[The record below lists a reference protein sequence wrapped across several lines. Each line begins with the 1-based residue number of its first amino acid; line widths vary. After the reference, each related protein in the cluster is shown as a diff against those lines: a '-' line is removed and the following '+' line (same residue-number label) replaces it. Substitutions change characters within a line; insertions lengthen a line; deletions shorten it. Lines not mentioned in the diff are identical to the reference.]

1 MNKHTVFVA
10 GKRFVL
16 LSDDKENYVQKLASE
31 VSASIAR
38 IAEDN
43 PSLDRR
49 SSAILCALDYADDK
63 YKAMGKSRSISDKA
77 QPLIAQADKQ
87 SKQLR
92 ELKDQIAQ
100 RDKMIEDNKTE
111 LDSLRKSDKEQKEK
125 LRKLSDVLDI
135 REQELKKVRAEL
147 AEAQKALDEITAPDT
162 VVHIPSPK
170 KYEKA
175 EKKQNKVDVT
185 DDDSEE
191 AQLFSLF
198 D

>member
-31 VSASIAR
+31 VSAAITK
-38 IAEDN
+38 IAESN

-63 YKAMGKSRSISDKA
+63 YKALGKNRSISDKA
-77 QPLIAQADKQ
+77 QPIIAQADKQ
-87 SKQLR
+87 AKQLKEMR
-92 ELKDQIAQ
+92 DRMTQ
-100 RDKMIEDNKTE
+100 RDRMIEDYKRQLDE
-111 LDSLRKSDKEQKEK
+111 LKKVDREQKEK
-125 LRKLSDVLDI
+125 LKKLTDTLDI
-135 REQELKKVRAEL
+135 REQELKTLKAQLEQLKTEQKPDEL
-147 AEAQKALDEITAPDT
+147 
-162 VVHIPSPK
+162 HIPHNK
-170 KYEKA
+170 KYDKA
-175 EKKQNKVDVT
+175 EKKNNKIDIT
-185 DDDSEE
+185 EEDELEE

>member
-16 LSDDKENYVQKLASE
+16 LSDDKQKYVQKLATEVGDAIAKISE
-31 VSASIAR
+31 Q
-38 IAEDN
+38 N
-43 PSLDRR
+43 PTLDRR
-49 SSAILCALDYADDK
+49 SAAILCALDYADDK
-63 YKAMGKSRSISDKA
+63 YKAMGKSKSISDKA

-125 LRKLSDVLDI
+125 LRKLYDVLDI

>member
-31 VSASIAR
+31 VSAAITK
-38 IAEDN
+38 IAESN

-63 YKAMGKSRSISDKA
+63 YKALGKNRSISDKA
-77 QPLIAQADKQ
+77 QPIIAQADKQ
-87 SKQLR
+87 GKQLKEMR
-92 ELKDQIAQ
+92 DRMAQ
-100 RDKMIEDNKTE
+100 RDRMIEDYKRQLDE
-111 LDSLRKSDKEQKEK
+111 LKKVDREQKDK
-125 LRKLSDVLDI
+125 LKKLTDTLDI
-135 REQELKKVRAEL
+135 REQELKTIKAQLEQLKTEQKPDEL
-147 AEAQKALDEITAPDT
+147 HLPQN
-162 VVHIPSPK
+162 K
-170 KYEKA
+170 KYDKA
-175 EKKQNKVDVT
+175 EKKNNKIDIT
-185 DDDSEE
+185 EEDELEE

>member
-31 VSASIAR
+31 VSAAITK
-38 IAEDN
+38 IAESN

-63 YKAMGKSRSISDKA
+63 YKALGKNRSISDKA
-77 QPLIAQADKQ
+77 QPIIAQADKQ
-87 SKQLR
+87 GKQLKEMR
-92 ELKDQIAQ
+92 DRMAQ
-100 RDKMIEDNKTE
+100 RDRMIEDYKRQLDE
-111 LDSLRKSDKEQKEK
+111 LKKVDREQKDK
-125 LRKLSDVLDI
+125 LKKLTDTLDI
-135 REQELKKVRAEL
+135 REQELKTLKAQLEQLKTEQKPDEL
-147 AEAQKALDEITAPDT
+147 HLPRN
-162 VVHIPSPK
+162 K
-170 KYEKA
+170 KYDKA
-175 EKKQNKVDVT
+175 EKKNNKIDIT
-185 DDDSEE
+185 EEDELEE

>member
-92 ELKDQIAQ
+92 ELKDQVSQ
-100 RDKMIEDNKTE
+100 RDKMIENYRKE
-111 LDSLRKSDKEQKEK
+111 LETLKAADKEQKDK
-125 LRKLSDVLDI
+125 IKKLSDELDI
-135 REQELKKVRAEL
+135 RTAQVKELQSKLDKLNKSDEKKPEQE
-147 AEAQKALDEITAPDT
+147 I
-162 VVHIPSPK
+162 HIPSGK
-170 KYEKA
+170 KYDKP
-175 EKKQNKVDVT
+175 EKKNNKIDIT
-185 DDDSEE
+185 EDDELEE
-191 AQLFSLF
+191 SQLFSLF